1 LAPAAA
7 AEDPEEFWRVRQPF
21 VALVPYLRTFHTA
34 TRPLL
39 PAGIANEL
47 GQWVE
52 MAELAIRQTR

>member
-1 LAPAAA
+1 
-7 AEDPEEFWRVRQPF
+7 VRQPF

-39 PAGIANEL
+39 PAGITNEL